1 MFNASLVSAWKIIQ
15 SGMGLAL
22 SQHKILFFS
31 TEQITLRFQFS
42 ASNYKA
48 KRLIKIHSFS
58 KIADTIFKARFM
70 GSFSW

>member
-22 SQHKILFFS
+22 SQHKILFFF

-42 ASNYKA
+42 ASNYKV
-48 KRLIKIHSFS
+48 KGLIKINSFS
-58 KIADTIFKARFM
+58 KIADTIFKARFI
-70 GSFSW
+70 S